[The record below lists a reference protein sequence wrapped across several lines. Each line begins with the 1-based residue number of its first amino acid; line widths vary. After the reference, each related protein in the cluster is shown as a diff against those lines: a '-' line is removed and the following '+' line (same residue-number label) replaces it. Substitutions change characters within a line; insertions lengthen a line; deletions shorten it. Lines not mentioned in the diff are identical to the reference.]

1 MHIED
6 TPPNV
11 SSFIKSLRDIG
22 YTFEIAVADILD
34 NCLTANSKNIDIYA
48 VESPKLVFCI
58 LDDGIGMDEDSLRE
72 AMRLSTKDPD
82 SHRGE
87 SDLGRFGLGLKTAS
101 FSQCRLLTVISKTN
115 KSQISGKQWDIE
127 QVINSNSWAL
137 NSLDENDIKIIIDKL
152 KGMDLY
158 EKLLHQ
164 KSGTLV
170 IWQDIDRVEEDSL
183 TMHLSNLREH
193 LALVFHRFIDGIK
206 KTHKVNFSI
215 NNAKIKGF
223 NPFYNS
229 DKQEQVNY
237 KINKKIVSVQ
247 PHIMPSFRKSTKE
260 VYNKY
265 GTSNGYSRSQGC
277 YLYRANRLIA
287 EATWWKI
294 IKNQDSN
301 QLVRVEINISNNQDK
316 EWGVAVTK
324 SGYGVIPPI
333 GIRDELKVLFREIT
347 RRGRNT
353 QAARIRNTS
362 IEKYWEIFRKDQKN
376 SFKVNKKH
384 PLWQE
389 IIEGLDEE
397 RSKVLSLYLTAL
409 EAYLPVEAI
418 HREMINK
425 PHDLQQKASLDIN
438 IVANFIEKLIDK
450 GLTEEEIS
458 SFIRAEGFDKEM
470 FDNA

>member
-1 MHIED
+1 
-6 TPPNV
+6 
-11 SSFIKSLRDIG
+11 
-22 YTFEIAVADILD
+22 
-34 NCLTANSKNIDIYA
+34 
-48 VESPKLVFCI
+48 
-58 LDDGIGMDEDSLRE
+58 
-72 AMRLSTKDPD
+72 
-82 SHRGE
+82 
-87 SDLGRFGLGLKTAS
+87 
-101 FSQCRLLTVISKTN
+101 
-115 KSQISGKQWDIE
+115 
-127 QVINSNSWAL
+127 
-137 NSLDENDIKIIIDKL
+137 
-152 KGMDLY
+152 
-158 EKLLHQ
+158 
-164 KSGTLV
+164 
-170 IWQDIDRVEEDSL
+170 
-183 TMHLSNLREH
+183 
-193 LALVFHRFIDGIK
+193 
-206 KTHKVNFSI
+206 
-215 NNAKIKGF
+215 
-223 NPFYNS
+223 
-229 DKQEQVNY
+229 
-237 KINKKIVSVQ
+237 
-247 PHIMPSFRKSTKE
+247 MPSFRKSTKE